1 MIWALPET
9 TGLTPLKPEMFW
21 LMASASL
28 ALRVVALP
36 APERAPPCEILP
48 NMIVSR
54 LVPRPDNWLLTDAL
68 APSPRA
74 TMAMT
79 AATPMMMPS
88 VVRMLRP
95 LLARSAEMAE
105 GMVCSIRIRLL
116 ADAGDDAN
124 IENGSFAEVGR
135 ETDPTA
141 TALTPPPAR

>member
-21 LMASASL
+21 LMVSASL
-28 ALRVVALP
+28 ALSVVALP
-36 APERAPPCEILP
+36 APERAPPWELLP
-48 NMIVSR
+48 DMIVSK

-95 LLARSAEMAE
+95 LLARKAASAE
-105 GMVCSIRIRLL
+105 GTV
-116 ADAGDDAN
+116 
-124 IENGSFAEVGR
+124 
-135 ETDPTA
+135 
-141 TALTPPPAR
+141 

>member
-28 ALRVVALP
+28 ALSVVALP
-36 APERAPPCEILP
+36 APVRAPPLELLP
-48 NMIVSR
+48 DMMVRR
-54 LVPRPDNWLLTDAL
+54 LVPNPDNWLHTDAL

-95 LLARSAEMAE
+95 LLARNAPNAD
-105 GMVCSIRIRLL
+105 GMVWRIRRL
-116 ADAGDDAN
+116 
-124 IENGSFAEVGR
+124 
-135 ETDPTA
+135 
-141 TALTPPPAR
+141 